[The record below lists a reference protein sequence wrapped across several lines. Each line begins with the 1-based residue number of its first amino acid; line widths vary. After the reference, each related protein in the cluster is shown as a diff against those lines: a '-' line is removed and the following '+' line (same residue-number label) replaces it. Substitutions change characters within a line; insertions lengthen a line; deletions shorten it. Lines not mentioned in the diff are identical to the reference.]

1 MARRA
6 SRPVRTLL
14 VFALAVLAMYAVLA
28 VKGVWQPKLGLDLQG
43 GTRITLTA
51 STATGEAITQTKMT
65 EAVDI
70 IDSRVNA
77 SGVAESEV
85 AKQGDRNI
93 VVEIPG
99 ESRNDLVET
108 VQQQA
113 QLRFRLVAG
122 QPQNGVPNTLPT
134 PVPKAPKAA
143 PDDVAPQ
150 GRAVSEGLRRA

>member
-6 SRPVRTLL
+6 SRPGRTLV
-14 VFALAVLAMYAVLA
+14 VFALAVLAMYVGLA
-28 VKGVWQPKLGLDLQG
+28 FKGVWQPKLGLDLQG

-51 STATGEAITQTKMT
+51 STATGEDITQAKMA

-77 SGVAESEV
+77 SGVSESEV

-99 ESRNDLVET
+99 ANRDDLVET
-108 VQQQA
+108 C
-113 QLRFRLVAG
+113 LLYTSPSPR
-122 QPQNGVPNTLPT
+122 
-134 PVPKAPKAA
+134 
-143 PDDVAPQ
+143 D
-150 GRAVSEGLRRA
+150 

>member
-1 MARRA
+1 
-6 SRPVRTLL
+6 
-14 VFALAVLAMYAVLA
+14 MYVGVAIR
-28 VKGVWQPKLGLDLQG
+28 GVWQPDLGLDLQG
-43 GTRITLTA
+43 GTRITLAA
-51 STATGEAITQTKMT
+51 STATGEEITQDKMA

-99 ESRNDLVET
+99 ANRDDLVRT

-122 QPQNGVPNTLPT
+122 QAQNGTPNTLPL
-134 PVPKAPKAA
+134 PVPKTPEAGAPGETTGDSTGDAT
-143 PDDVAPQ
+143 PQ
-150 GRAVSEGLRRA
+150 G